1 MIRNSSKQI
10 DLILF
15 DEVQL
20 KNIRKN
26 EATKKQGAYSQ
37 LFRKSKIC
45 VSFGVSSKLRKVIFT
60 NFA

>member
-20 KNIRKN
+20 KNIRKM
-26 EATKKQGAYSQ
+26 K
-37 LFRKSKIC
+37 LLKSRTLSHNLKTRT
-45 VSFGVSSKLRKVIFT
+45 S
-60 NFA
+60 

>member
-26 EATKKQGAYSQ
+26 EATKKQNT
-37 LFRKSKIC
+37 KS
-45 VSFGVSSKLRKVIFT
+45 
-60 NFA
+60 

>member
-1 MIRNSSKQI
+1 MIRNNSKQI

-26 EATKKQGAYSQ
+26 EATKKQNT
-37 LFRKSKIC
+37 KS
-45 VSFGVSSKLRKVIFT
+45 
-60 NFA
+60 